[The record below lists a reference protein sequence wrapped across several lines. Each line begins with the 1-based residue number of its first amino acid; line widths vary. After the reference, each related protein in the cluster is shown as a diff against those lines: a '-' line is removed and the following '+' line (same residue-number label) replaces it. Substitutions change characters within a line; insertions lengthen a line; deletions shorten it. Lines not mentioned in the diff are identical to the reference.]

1 MNVLNRIV
9 IVILLLLAM
18 VVCSVLLV
26 VPAIWPE
33 NFFGTVV
40 EQATL
45 WAEWLMSLRPY
56 ARVALGGLFALT
68 LNIIFIFLL
77 IMELRRPKPKA
88 IRVEKSAGGEILV
101 SVASITDRLRYEVDL
116 LPYVLR
122 CKPKVSAKRGG
133 VVVEL
138 DVETAA
144 GVDVPE
150 KAERIVETARLIVE
164 ERMGLKLA
172 RPPKVQL
179 RAVPYPS
186 TPTTPKRDAIVP
198 TEAFEEEEK
207 SYSEGAST

>member
-1 MNVLNRIV
+1 MNVLNRV
-9 IVILLLLAM
+9 LIVILLLLAM
-18 VVCSVLLV
+18 VACSVLLV
-26 VPAIWPE
+26 VPAIWPQ
-33 NFFGTVV
+33 NFFDTVAQ
-40 EQATL
+40 QATL
-45 WAEWLMSLRPY
+45 WADWLMSLRPY
-56 ARVALGGLFALT
+56 ARVGLGVLFALT

-77 IMELRRPKPKA
+77 VLEVRRPKPKA

-101 SVASITDRLRYEVDL
+101 SVASITDRLRYEIDL

-133 VVVEL
+133 VVIEL

-172 RPPKVQL
+172 RPPKVKL

-186 TPTTPKRDAIVP
+186 TPTTPKKGVMVVP
-198 TEAFEEEEK
+198 EEPEEE
-207 SYSEGAST
+207 SYSEGDVA